1 MCLMLKFMKHL
12 IAMNLRIKKII
23 ILLPCL
29 GLLHCAA
36 PQKPEIRPIA
46 EWVVLDNEKTKN
58 LRSEFDQQS
67 KLLTDFSAT
76 SQNYLKRLAQSIAK
90 QEIGFD
96 DRSIDVQIHDD
107 HSVDFKRIFA
117 FPGTVISIPK
127 SFLLEVEYE
136 NELASAIAFGIAQ
149 VIDRTLAQ
157 RLQQLEQEL
166 LSSQQPDST
175 RISFLNEGLYQFGR
189 EERQRTIQIAARL
202 LYQANID
209 VRGLSSFF
217 QRYYGAL
224 QGPIKPDT
232 ELNKKEVS
240 LWVMESNRIRSER
253 TPLRDPL
260 VRSADFILMKNSVR
274 QEHSRANKTPPPV
287 LKKGGALG
295 SP

>member
-1 MCLMLKFMKHL
+1 MCLMSEYRKSLLK
-12 IAMNLRIKKII
+12 INLHVIQVIV
-23 ILLPCL
+23 LLPCL

-36 PQKPEIRPIA
+36 PKKPEIRPIA

-67 KLLTDFSAT
+67 KLLTEISVT
-76 SQNYLKRLAQSIAK
+76 SHSYLNRLAQLIAK
-90 QEIGFD
+90 QEVGFD

-107 HSVDFKRIFA
+107 QSVDFKRIFA

-157 RLQQLEQEL
+157 RLQILEQEL
-166 LSSQQPDST
+166 QSSDQPNLT
-175 RISFLNEGLYQFGR
+175 LISFRNEGLYQFGR
-189 EERQRTIQIAARL
+189 EERQRTLQIAARL
-202 LYQANID
+202 MYQANID

-224 QGPIKPDT
+224 QGPAKPDT

-253 TPLRDPL
+253 SPLRDPL

-274 QEHSRANKTPPPV
+274 QEHSRATKKPTPV